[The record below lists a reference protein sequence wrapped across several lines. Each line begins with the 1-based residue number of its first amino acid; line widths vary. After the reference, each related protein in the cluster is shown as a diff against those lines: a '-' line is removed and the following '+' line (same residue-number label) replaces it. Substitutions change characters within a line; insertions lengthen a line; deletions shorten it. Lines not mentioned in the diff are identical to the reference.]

1 MEHHFQNPPTTQELS
16 RIVFMKEFKETFGI
30 TIHQYAIKVRMKNAV
45 NLLKQQ
51 QQIKEVAYQLGYK
64 NASHFYILISN
75 RIIVIHQINI

>member
-1 MEHHFQNPPTTQELS
+1 
-16 RIVFMKEFKETFGI
+16 
-30 TIHQYAIKVRMKNAV
+30 MKNAV